1 MITSRKKGQRKS
13 VGTKVLI
20 IGLDGATPELLE
32 RWVEEDKLPNL
43 KQIMQ
48 KGVYGKLRSVYPPIS
63 PAAWTTFATGYNPGK
78 HGVYDFRDYDNT
90 RYSCFADTIVDS
102 NSFAGKTI
110 WDLVGTAGQ
119 KVGVVTVPVTY
130 PAWKVNGFMI
140 SGYPTPDTGKNFTY
154 PPELGKTIPQMVGDA
169 AFFKSATH
177 HVLLKEMNR
186 LMHVST
192 DTSIEQMKKDDYGLF
207 IMVVGATDRAHHD
220 WWKYI
225 DPEHPAYDAEEAKLY
240 GDLILEVYREADACV
255 GKFVDAIDDDTTVFV
270 MSDHGGGSH
279 PKYYLNTNYLL
290 RTCNLLKPSVKASNA
305 KGGLKGAFKQFYRTR
320 IRRFPYLEKVYRS
333 LPQSLKKVATNLDSQ
348 TMMNLDTIDWKHTK
362 AYRFPMYPPVEGIM
376 INVVGR
382 QPEGCVQPG
391 EEYEAVR
398 THILEEVRNLRDPQT
413 GELIVLEAYRR
424 EELYKGE
431 RLETAPDLILVTRD
445 EYKGGTSVDELISEV
460 PLDVISKLS
469 GVHRMDGIIL
479 AQGPHIRHNAR
490 IEGAGIIDVAPT
502 VMYTLGIPIPSD
514 MDGKPLA
521 GLFEETY
528 TQQAEAAYTDER
540 KHEDVGSDEYGYSEE
555 EEESVRLKLE
565 ALGYL

>member
-1 MITSRKKGQRKS
+1 M
-13 VGTKVLI
+13 GTKVLI
-20 IGLDGATPELLE
+20 LGLDGATPELLE
-32 RWVEEDKLPNL
+32 RWVEEDKLPYL
-43 KQIMQ
+43 KQIIQ

-78 HGVYDFRDYDNT
+78 HGVYDFRDYDNR

-102 NSFAGKTI
+102 NAFAGKTI
-110 WDLVGTAGQ
+110 WDLVGAAGQ

-140 SGYPTPDTGKNFTY
+140 SGYPTPDTGKSFTY
-154 PPELGKTIPQMVGDA
+154 PPELGKTIPPLVGDA

-186 LMHVST
+186 LMHLCTDVS
-192 DTSIEQMKKDDYGLF
+192 IAEMQKDDYGLF

-225 DPEHPAYDAEEAKLY
+225 DPDHPAYNEEDAKRY
-240 GDLILEVYREADACV
+240 GDLILEVYKAADACV
-255 GKFVDAIDDDTTVFV
+255 GKFLEAIDDDTTVIV

-279 PKYYLNTNYLL
+279 PKYYFNTNYLL
-290 RTCNLLKPSVKASNA
+290 RTLNLLKPSAGASK
-305 KGGLKGAFKQFYRTR
+305 KGGIKDAFKHFYRTK

-333 LPQSLKKVATNLDSQ
+333 LPQSLKKIATNLDSQ
-348 TMMNLDTIDWKHTK
+348 TMMNLDAIDWKQTK

-376 INVVGR
+376 INVAGR

-391 EEYEAVR
+391 EEYEAIR
-398 THILEEVRNLRDPQT
+398 ARILEEVRNLRDPKT
-413 GELIVLEAYRR
+413 GEPIVLEAYRR
-424 EELYKGE
+424 EELYHGE
-431 RLETAPDLILVTRD
+431 RLETAPDLILVTQD
-445 EYKGGTSVDELISEV
+445 SYKGGTGIDGLVSEV

-479 AQGPHIRHNAR
+479 AQGPHIRRDAKL
-490 IEGAGIIDVAPT
+490 EGAGIIDVAPT
-502 VMYTLGIPIPSD
+502 VMYTLGMPIPSD
-514 MDGKPLA
+514 MDGKPLT
-521 GLFEETY
+521 GLFEESY
-528 TQQAEAAYTDER
+528 LQQAEASYTDER
-540 KHEDVGSDEYGYSEE
+540 KHEDVASDDYGYSEE

>member
-1 MITSRKKGQRKS
+1 M
-13 VGTKVLI
+13 GTKVLI
-20 IGLDGATPELLE
+20 IGLDGATPELVD
-32 RWVEEDKLPNL
+32 RWVEENKLPYL

-48 KGVYGKLRSVYPPIS
+48 RGVYGKLRSVYPPIS

-90 RYSCFADTIVDS
+90 RYGCFADTIVDS

-110 WDLVGTAGQ
+110 WDIVGAAGQ

-140 SGYPTPDTGKNFTY
+140 SGYPTPDTGKSFTY
-154 PPELGKTIPQMVGDA
+154 PPELGKTLPPMVGDA
-169 AFFKSATH
+169 AFFKSATG

-186 LMHVST
+186 SMHECTDVSIDLMN
-192 DTSIEQMKKDDYGLF
+192 KDDYGLF

-225 DPEHPAYDAEEAKLY
+225 DPQHPAYDPKEAELY
-240 GDLILEVYREADACV
+240 GDLILEVYKAADACV
-255 GKFVDAIDDDTTVFV
+255 GKFLEAIDDDTTVIV

-279 PKYYLNTNYLL
+279 PKDYLNSNYVL
-290 RTCNLLKPSVKASNA
+290 RTLNLLKPSAKASKKSGFKA
-305 KGGLKGAFKQFYRTR
+305 AFKTFYRTK
-320 IRRFPYLEKVYRS
+320 IRRFAYLEKVYRS
-333 LPQSLKKVATNLDSQ
+333 LPQGLKKIATTMDSQ
-348 TMMNLDTIDWKHTK
+348 TMMDLDAIDWKHTK

-391 EEYEAVR
+391 EEYEAIR
-398 THILEEVRNLRDPQT
+398 TRILEEMRSLRDPKT
-413 GELIVLEAYRR
+413 GEPIVLEAYRR
-424 EELYKGE
+424 EELYHGE
-431 RLETAPDLILVTRD
+431 RLETAPDLILVTQD
-445 EYKGGTSVDELISEV
+445 QYKGGTGIDKLVSDV

-479 AQGPHIRHNAR
+479 ALGPHIRRNAH

-502 VMYTLGIPIPSD
+502 VMYALGLPIPND
-514 MDGKPLA
+514 MDGKPLS
-521 GLFEETY
+521 GLFEEGHMEQT
-528 TQQAEAAYTDER
+528 EASYTDER
-540 KHEDVGSDEYGYSEE
+540 KYEDVASDDYGYSEE